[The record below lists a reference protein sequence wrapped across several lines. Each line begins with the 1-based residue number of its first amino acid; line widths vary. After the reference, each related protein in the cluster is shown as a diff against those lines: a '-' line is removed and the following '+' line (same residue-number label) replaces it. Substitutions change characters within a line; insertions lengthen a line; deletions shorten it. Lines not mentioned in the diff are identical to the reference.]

1 MTLVLF
7 VSLLFDSLTQ
17 TFKPNECKTIAGVSE
32 YFEILLE
39 RNIEGIKME
48 CDSQEPE
55 PSTSTSA
62 SQPSENPDNEINV
75 DKELNKLMTVEDFLL
90 KSKTYMLDYEK
101 HMFLDTIDSDC
112 LVVTA
117 R

>member
-1 MTLVLF
+1 MQAQSNV
-7 VSLLFDSLTQ
+7 
-17 TFKPNECKTIAGVSE
+17 AGVLE
-32 YFEILLE
+32 NCQTRFEQ
-39 RNIEGIKME
+39 NIEGNKME
-48 CDSQEPE
+48 SDSEEPK
-55 PSTSTSA
+55 PSTF
-62 SQPSENPDNEINV
+62 SQPAQTPESEENV
-75 DKELNKLMTVEDFLL
+75 DKELSKLLTVEDFLL

>member
-1 MTLVLF
+1 
-7 VSLLFDSLTQ
+7 
-17 TFKPNECKTIAGVSE
+17 
-32 YFEILLE
+32 
-39 RNIEGIKME
+39 ME
-48 CDSQEPE
+48 PQ
-55 PSTSTSA
+55 PSTSSEQ
-62 SQPSENPDNEINV
+62 SQALESEINV